1 MRALA
6 AALGVA
12 LALAGCGSSEAEPTA
27 ALASITNVDT
37 GPGLPGLQGSNDL
50 HGTVDPVVA
59 RPTQLLKDTAGK
71 PFSLSDRPANEL
83 TIVFW
88 GFTNCPDICPTA
100 MADLARAR
108 EALPAAAQDRVRVV
122 FITEDPTRDTPSF
135 LRTWLDRFD
144 PSFTG
149 LIGGNAA
156 TAQMLTQLHL
166 PQTTGE
172 PEPAGRGEHG
182 GHSDADYAVDHTGV
196 IYAFVPGGG
205 AVVYTGGT
213 TIDEYT
219 ADFTRLLSPA

>member
-6 AALGVA
+6 VGLATA
-12 LALAGCGSSEAEPTA
+12 LALAGCGSSEAEPVA
-27 ALASITNVDT
+27 ALASISNVDT
-37 GPGLPGLQGSNDL
+37 GPGLPGRQGANDL
-50 HGTVDPVVA
+50 HGTVDPAIV
-59 RPTQLLKDTAGK
+59 RPTQALQDTAGK
-71 PFSLSDRPANEL
+71 QFSLSERPADEL
-83 TIVFW
+83 TLVFW
-88 GFTNCPDICPTA
+88 GFTNCPDICPTT

-108 EALPAAAQDRVRVV
+108 EALPAAAQDRLRVV
-122 FITEDPTRDTPSF
+122 FITEDPARDTPSL
-135 LRTWLDRFD
+135 LRTYLDRFD

-156 TAQMLTQLHL
+156 TAQMLTQLNL

-172 PEPAGRGEHG
+172 PEPAGHGEDG

-205 AVVYTGGT
+205 AVLYTGGT
-213 TIDEYT
+213 TIDEFT